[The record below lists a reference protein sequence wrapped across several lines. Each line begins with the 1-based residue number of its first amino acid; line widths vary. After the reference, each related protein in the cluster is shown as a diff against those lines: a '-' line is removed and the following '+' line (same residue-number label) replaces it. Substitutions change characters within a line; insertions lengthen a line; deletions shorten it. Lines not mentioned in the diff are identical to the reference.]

1 MVDQECA
8 KDHDREV
15 CRKHMESKIES
26 KVTLE
31 AVAKLSNV
39 SAATVS
45 RVINRTS
52 RVSPAIEK
60 RIRAAA
66 AKLGVDLRKKNKS
79 KLIAFCLSNRSLLY
93 PFHSQVLLAV
103 EACCAAQ
110 DYNVVFC
117 PLDYSE
123 HQVWKKLH
131 VPRLFHQPDMID
143 GVIVSGVNYQN
154 LLDLLSDSGMP
165 FSVLADTVQG
175 EWRSSE
181 YDTVGINDTDGA
193 YEATRYLQLLGHKR
207 IVYVA
212 NRRLIWFE
220 RRCKGYC
227 RAMEENALQPSIA
240 SVDSEN
246 EHDIGFLGT
255 KQILARGSNSC
266 DAIFA
271 GSDAIAYGVYSALR
285 EADIGVPAEVG
296 VCGFNDTPSA
306 SILYPPLSSVSV
318 FPEQIGRSLA
328 QLLLKRI
335 ADPGIPPQSR
345 CIHTQVIK
353 RESCLPVSRMVQALV

>member
-1 MVDQECA
+1 
-8 KDHDREV
+8 
-15 CRKHMESKIES
+15 MESKIES

-66 AKLGVDLRKKNKS
+66 EKLGLDLRKKNKS

-123 HQVWKKLH
+123 QQGWKKLH
-131 VPRLFHQPDMID
+131 VPRLFHQADMID

-154 LLDLLSDSGMP
+154 LLDLLTDTGMP
-165 FSVLADTVQG
+165 FAVLADTVQG
-175 EWRSSE
+175 EWKSSE

-193 YEATRYLQLLGHKR
+193 YEATRYLQFLGNKR
-207 IVYVA
+207 IVYIA
-212 NRRLIWFE
+212 NTRLVWFE
-220 RRCKGYC
+220 RRYKGYC
-227 RAMEENALQPSIA
+227 RAMEEAGLQSSLS

-255 KQILARGSNSC
+255 KEILAQGNNPC

-285 EADIGVPAEVG
+285 AADINVPADIG

-306 SILYPPLSSVSV
+306 SLLYPPLSSVSV
-318 FPEQIGRSLA
+318 FPELIGRSLA
-328 QLLLKRI
+328 QLLLERI
-335 ADPGIPPQSR
+335 SNPGLPAQSR
-345 CIHTQVIK
+345 CIHTQLIK
-353 RESCLPVSRMVQALV
+353 RESCLPASRMVQAVL